1 MSAFE
6 VDAVLFISG
15 KVAALPALEAGYH
28 PLPGDLLHVV
38 LAAVETVV

>member
-6 VDAVLFISG
+6 MDAVLFVSSE
-15 KVAALPALEAGYH
+15 VAAFPTLEAGCH